1 MVGLDHQSAPRC
13 SARSCHIA
21 PKAECQIPNHGTPS
35 SRQRAAQRLQ
45 CAISNSSDYMSKIKI
60 LKPSPIIFGFLL
72 ISLPLLLK
80 GTYATAY
87 YMFLPCLGRRIEDK
101 MEAKGLDAESVFLR
115 FDTPPANKKVAL
127 SYQAWI
133 INMKGPNMWNNSLLY
148 QDRPSGR
155 IKNYWLLFCFFFQ
168 VQPDEVEIQW
178 PSKVLQQR
186 FINKTPFRATRELLP
201 WVPESQYVVP
211 TLKDAV
217 PHASEGMRR

>member
-1 MVGLDHQSAPRC
+1 
-13 SARSCHIA
+13 
-21 PKAECQIPNHGTPS
+21 
-35 SRQRAAQRLQ
+35 
-45 CAISNSSDYMSKIKI
+45 MSKIKI

-133 INMKGPNMWNNSLLY
+133 INMKGPNVE
-148 QDRPSGR
+148 Q
-155 IKNYWLLFCFFFQ
+155 LF
-168 VQPDEVEIQW
+168 
-178 PSKVLQQR
+178 
-186 FINKTPFRATRELLP
+186 
-201 WVPESQYVVP
+201 VVP
-211 TLKDAV
+211 RQAQWSPKKLLVIILFFLPSST
-217 PHASEGMRR
+217 R